1 MRISASGAAMPPPR
15 PEATP
20 TAASSR
26 LAQAFK
32 GADSVGE
39 PAPRP
44 LERFRDIA
52 RFVAALMPK
61 EGETGLVDEELREA
75 RDPRHRYREYAQ
87 PAHRQWVAS
96 GDSARENFFAWMDA
110 RPQLEINL
118 AKPGQPPR
126 MARLGDAPQVSYLS
140 EAAALQPYLA
150 EVADGVWRRPDG
162 TAIDTAGS
170 KGKLGM
176 PGYAILVLDRDD
188 RLFVHDAVPGR
199 LHHTSASAG
208 KPVRAAAMIELR
220 EGKARSLMLSSGH
233 YMSDLDDLERLLDF
247 LNGKMDLS
255 KLVVLAPHEDRA
267 ELAEVLAPYRQARR

>member
-1 MRISASGAAMPPPR
+1 MRITASGAAMPPPR
-15 PEATP
+15 PDAP
-20 TAASSR
+20 PPAASSR
-26 LAQAFK
+26 LAQAVK
-32 GADSVGE
+32 GVDSVCE
-39 PAPRP
+39 PSPRP
-44 LERFRDIA
+44 LERFRDAA
-52 RFVAALMPK
+52 RFVAALMPR

-96 GDSARENFFAWMDA
+96 GDCARENFFVWMDA

-118 AKPGQPPR
+118 ARPGQPPR

-140 EAAALQPYLA
+140 DAAALKPYLA

-162 TAIDTAGS
+162 ALIDTAGS

-188 RLFVHDAVPGR
+188 RLFVHDAVLGR
-199 LHHTSASAG
+199 LHHTSTSAG

-220 EGKARSLMLSSGH
+220 DGKARSLVLSSGH

-247 LNGKMDLS
+247 LDGKMDLS
-255 KLVVLAPHEDRA
+255 KLAVLAPHEDRA
-267 ELAEVLAPYRQARR
+267 ELAEVMAPYRQARR